1 MATAFIAVC
10 RRLFWAQRGGG
21 GQPTRIITNYP
32 AGPQPDRFQVLCM
45 QYNIDQQL
53 WLMRDVEL
61 TVSNGQ
67 IVDRQ
72 VLRVREFRY
81 GPTDRAR
88 YMVRERDP
96 VTLAPLETTWHEY
109 LGDQIYQDLL
119 IDDSDPNH
127 PVVTPTARYDFA
139 YGLIGIDDAAGRR
152 FVHSDML
159 GTTRLLTGDPGSPTP
174 GDPTGTVR
182 AALAFTAF
190 GEPLGSYAGDGAA
203 LPRYGYAG
211 TWGYQSDSLADP
223 GVFYAPLLHVGARW
237 YDPRLGRFL
246 QRDPI
251 GIAGGL
257 NVYAYVNGAPTIAID
272 PDGRYGTVDTA
283 SAITNIVVISL
294 RAILS
299 RPAVVR
305 LLIRPGIEIGPTAG
319 GFSRAW
325 FMYGVEFTNR
335 ARVVCVSPPPPP
347 SPPPLPP
354 FGF

>member
-1 MATAFIAVC
+1 MPSPC
-10 RRLFWAQRGGG
+10 DAQR
-21 GQPTRIITNYP
+21 
-32 AGPQPDRFQVLCM
+32 
-45 QYNIDQQL
+45 
-53 WLMRDVEL
+53 
-61 TVSNGQ
+61 TVANVQ
-67 IVDRQ
+67 IVGRQ

-96 VTLAPLETTWHEY
+96 VTLEPLETTWHEY

-139 YGLIGIDDAAGRR
+139 YGLIGLDDAAGRR
-152 FVHSDML
+152 FVHADML
-159 GTTRLLTGDPGSPTP
+159 GTTRLLTGDVGPPTP

-190 GEPLGSYAGDGAA
+190 GEPLGVWSGDGAA

-211 TWGYQSDSLADP
+211 AWGYQSDSLADP

-257 NVYAYVNGAPTIAID
+257 NVYAYVAASPLVFLDPSGQFGLLQIGVRVVNRTIEFAFRLRGGVWLVGVPGRIIV
-272 PDGRYGTVDTA
+272 PVLNYQAQLSIYIPVLFDGRIPGPGDPTKVNCLITA
-283 SAITNIVVISL
+283 L
-294 RAILS
+294 H
-299 RPAVVR
+299 AVGR
-305 LLIRPGIEIGPTAG
+305 GWG
-319 GFSRAW
+319 
-325 FMYGVEFTNR
+325 
-335 ARVVCVSPPPPP
+335 
-347 SPPPLPP
+347 LP
-354 FGF
+354 